1 MKTRSNQL
9 TGRVLTPSVPSWVGP
24 PAWMRTN
31 PIAVKLIT
39 RAVLRRAPLG
49 EPIGLHS
56 LALILD
62 VRESFSAVK
71 LFLADRIPWLWRLP
85 KPLLLV
91 FELRK
96 YGFAALTA
104 DDHELIDSLAT
115 SVATDAQLVAQV
127 LTCPRSRIQCLN
139 DSTSAGTSPT

>member
-1 MKTRSNQL
+1 M

-39 RAVLRRAPLG
+39 RAALRRAPLG

-56 LALILD
+56 LAFILD

-71 LFLADRIPWLWRLP
+71 LLLADRIPWLWRIP

-96 YGFAALTA
+96 YGFAVLTS
-104 DDHELIDSLAT
+104 DDHELIASLAA
-115 SVATDAQLVAQV
+115 SMGSDAQLMAQV
-127 LTCPRSRIQCLN
+127 SPCPRSRIQCLN
-139 DSTSAGTSPT
+139 DFTLPGTSPI